1 MTLSAGTF
9 THVDPAGLEVELRL
23 DGGVTGGEER
33 ALDGGAVK
41 LRLDASLPVTSAGG
55 RLHWNIS
62 GQDRARLLPA
72 DPPGV
77 AELLPG
83 AEEGSVTAHEVVL
96 LVAVEIPAEAAHLA
110 SHLGRE
116 TELQEADTVPEQSGS

>member
-1 MTLSAGTF
+1 MTLSAWTL

-33 ALDGGAVK
+33 TLDGRAVE

-62 GQDRARLLPA
+62 GQDRTRLLPP

-77 AELLPG
+77 AELLAG
-83 AEEGSVTAHEVVL
+83 AEEGSVTAHKVVL
-96 LVAVEIPAEAAHLA
+96 LVAVEVPAEAAHLA

-116 TELQEADTVPEQSGS
+116 SELQEADPVPEQPRA